1 MGKTIR
7 KFSKKRKQTQNKRK
21 TKGRKPIR
29 RKSVRHSRKRG
40 GNTETTYEDMK
51 PAYDVQFEVE
61 RAAKA
66 LDDTDKVKGI
76 LKKLSSDG
84 KGSCI
89 SVNKTTIET
98 VHRYIQDLYPNK
110 DPEYSDAEKACE
122 LLKQK
127 QYFKASILRQLI
139 DLEENIIE
147 KIKKK
152 IKRKGIYESIDS
164 ETKKQAYAELIFIR
178 MYTLILKKIK
188 TKYDCRNIYWKKYY
202 RLLDYYNYEQTKQ
215 KPKITEMPTMDE
227 IIEKYIINIKEHE
240 DCKSIYQKMRDN
252 IGKDDKENEVITFNE
267 VISFNADEIEVGDV
281 EEVKYNDKLQQLKG
295 LFHGELNRELGES
308 EINKYFNTLF
318 DNAFFL
324 AKQNMIKVQKY
335 NNKIELG
342 SALRSRE
349 ITLATETDN
358 IDTNLAEQ
366 RRSKILDNNMQIT
379 HLTPTDNSV
388 EIYEKEDGTY
398 GLRPIPN
405 SAP

>member
-40 GNTETTYEDMK
+40 GNTENIDK
-51 PAYDVQFEVE
+51 DLIPAYEILYEVE

-66 LDDTDKVKGI
+66 LDDTEKVKEI
-76 LKKLSSDG
+76 LIELSSDG
-84 KGSCI
+84 KESCR
-89 SVNKTTIET
+89 SVNKTKIEIFQ
-98 VHRYIQDLYPNK
+98 RYIQDLNTNK
-110 DPEYSDAEKACE
+110 DPEYSYTEKKCE

-127 QYFKASILRQLI
+127 QYFKASILGQLI
-139 DLEENIIE
+139 DLEENIME

-152 IKRKGIYESIDS
+152 IKRKGIDGSIDS

-267 VISFNADEIEVGDV
+267 VISFNAREIEVGDV
-281 EEVKYNDKLQQLKG
+281 EEVKNDDNLKTLKG
-295 LFHGELNRELGES
+295 MYHDESELDEL

-324 AKQNMIKVQKY
+324 AKQNMIKVQDY